1 MRVKELL
8 LDPQTCSPLEKHS
21 EHQEAPSSTSAVLS
35 AECHEGAPIWASA
48 QQGETCTVF
57 PGVSAT
63 AFDPASALQ
72 AYTDVMRTEKEN
84 IAKGLLMYDKLDLAK
99 QKFREGNAD
108 PVVAIPKKLSDM
120 LPGYGSLAE
129 FCHHLG
135 YLRDPI
141 SGRFIPDESCSLEEK
156 ERTCLSAAPPLAKN
170 RSSPSVV
177 SRGHVPSVQALQREL
192 KPLPTRPVR
201 RSTSSSSGISL
212 SGQD

>member
-1 MRVKELL
+1 MVKV
-8 LDPQTCSPLEKHS
+8 PRFGPPPNKEKP
-21 EHQEAPSSTSAVLS
+21 APY
-35 AECHEGAPIWASA
+35 
-48 QQGETCTVF
+48 F

-108 PVVAIPKKLSDM
+108 PAVAIPKKLSDM

-170 RSSPSVV
+170 RSSPSV
-177 SRGHVPSVQALQREL
+177 ALQREL
-192 KPLPTRPVR
+192 KPLPTRPARVR

-212 SGQD
+212 SGQDRFHRTLEKLQLWEAREVPKLGQSRARKVAWR

>member
-1 MRVKELL
+1 MVKVPRFGPPPNK
-8 LDPQTCSPLEKHS
+8 DKP
-21 EHQEAPSSTSAVLS
+21 APY
-35 AECHEGAPIWASA
+35 
-48 QQGETCTVF
+48 F

-84 IAKGLLMYDKLDLAK
+84 IAKGLLMYDKLEMAK

-108 PVVAIPKKLSDM
+108 PAVAIPKKLSDM

-141 SGRFIPDESCSLEEK
+141 SGRFLPDESFGHQDEK
-156 ERTCLSAAPPLAKN
+156 EQTRLSAAPPSLVKS
-170 RSSPSVV
+170 RSAPSVP
-177 SRGHVPSVQALQREL
+177 RDQPSAQAPQALQRREL
-192 KPLPTRPVR
+192 KPLPTRR
-201 RSTSSSSGISL
+201 RSTSGSLGITLQGHDRFHHTLEKLQLWESRDTFPKL
-212 SGQD
+212 GQMGQARKVPAWR